1 MKRIVK
7 SIISVMLAISIVLST
22 NLYEGNAQEKS
33 TQISKGE
40 YIIINSKQNKLG
52 YFKDGV
58 FIKEFSVATGK
69 PSTPTPQGKFKIV
82 NKIKNRPY
90 YSGGIPGGSPNNP
103 LGDRWLGLHVGSTY
117 GTTYAIH
124 GNNNVSS
131 IGKHVSGGCI
141 RMHNSEIR
149 WLFDQISVGAYSI
162 IDYSDKSFIQI
173 AAKYG
178 VKLKNSNTE
187 SQNIKNLKIA
197 YNEFYNYNGMNLLNP
212 NSIITKSSDADNIL
226 NSSNKYINIYNKLT
240 ASEKDNGD
248 VKQIHYNYNKILS
261 IMEATQAILKFY
273 EHVSSNS
280 NNLIYNSEWAS
291 MLNNNE
297 DNNLGTKY
305 RALKEYSEMLSYD
318 ETKDNSDR
326 IAYLDNLYCDSVK
339 FLNVSQYLGDND
351 IKNAIVESNN
361 IKDYNLGN
369 IARAVTNSTKD
380 YIDHW
385 CETDINEA
393 MNLGWVD
400 NVKHFRPDDD
410 ITRAEFIK
418 VVNRVF
424 NFEDKAEISFI
435 DINES
440 DWFYDEVSIAV
451 NRGYIDGYEDNTF
464 RPNEKIKREEVAKI
478 VTTIMNNYDKDIDK
492 IYSYNDNYMISDWA
506 KTFVEGAI
514 EANYMGVNETE
525 FRPQDNITRAESIT
539 TLKRVR

>member
-197 YNEFYNYNGMNLLNP
+197 YNEFSNYNGMNLLNP

-318 ETKDNSDR
+318 ETKENSDR

>member
-7 SIISVMLAISIVLST
+7 MLVSIVLAISIVLTT
-22 NLYEGNAQEKS
+22 NLYQSNAQEKN
-33 TQISKGE
+33 TRVSKGE
-40 YIIINSKQNKLG
+40 YIIINSKKNKLG

-69 PSTPTPQGKFKIV
+69 SSTPTPQGKFKIV

-90 YSGGIPGGSPNNP
+90 YSGGIPGGSPKNP
-103 LGDRWLGLHVGSTY
+103 LGDRWLGLHVGATY

-124 GNNNVSS
+124 GNNNASS

-141 RMHNSEIR
+141 RMHNNEIR

-162 IDYSDKSFIQI
+162 IDYSDKNFIQI

-178 VKLKNSNTE
+178 VKLENSNME

-197 YNEFYNYNGMNLLNP
+197 YNEFSNYNGMNLLNRD
-212 NSIITKSSDADNIL
+212 SIITKSSDADNVL

-240 ASEKDNGD
+240 ASEKDNGE

-273 EHVSSNS
+273 EHVSLNS

-318 ETKDNSDR
+318 ETKDNSER
-326 IAYLDNLYCDSVK
+326 IAYLDSLYCDSVK
-339 FLNVSQYLGDND
+339 FLNVSQYLGNND

-361 IKDYNLGN
+361 INDYNLGN
-369 IARAVTNSTKD
+369 IARAVTNGTKD
-380 YIDHW
+380 YINHW
-385 CETDINEA
+385 CEADINDA

-400 NVKHFRPDDD
+400 NVKHFRPDDS

-424 NFEDKAEISFI
+424 NFKDKAEISFI

-440 DWFYDEVSIAV
+440 DWFYDEVSIGV
-451 NRGYIDGYEDNTF
+451 NSGYIDGYDDNTF

-478 VTTIMNNYDKDIDK
+478 VTTIMNNYDEDIDK
-492 IYSYNDNYMISDWA
+492 IYSYNDNHMISDWA
-506 KTFVEGAI
+506 KSFVEGAI
-514 EANYMGVNETE
+514 EANYMGVNAID

>member
-22 NLYEGNAQEKS
+22 NLYDGNAQEKS
-33 TQISKGE
+33 TKISKGE
-40 YIIINSKQNKLG
+40 YIIINSKKNKLG

-103 LGDRWLGLHVGSTY
+103 LGDRWLGLHVGATY

-124 GNNNVSS
+124 GNNNASS

-178 VKLKNSNTE
+178 VKLENSNIE
-187 SQNIKNLKIA
+187 SQNIKNLKVA
-197 YNEFYNYNGMNLLNP
+197 YNEFSNYNGMNLLNRD
-212 NSIITKSSDADNIL
+212 SIITKSSDADNIL
-226 NSSNKYINIYNKLT
+226 NYSNKYINIYNKLT
-240 ASEKDNGD
+240 ESEKDNGE

-261 IMEATQAILKFY
+261 IMESTQAILKFY
-273 EHVSSNS
+273 EHVSLNA

-326 IAYLDNLYCDSVK
+326 IAYLDSLYCDSVK
-339 FLNVSQYLGDND
+339 FLNVSQYLGNND

-380 YIDHW
+380 YIGHW
-385 CETDINEA
+385 CEMDINEA

-451 NRGYIDGYEDNTF
+451 NSGYIDGYEDNTF